1 MSRAGRFSTVLYDP
15 ALLCPYVA
23 PKIREMSAR
32 TADGPTPD
40 PNADDG
46 VARALEQTAGWTDF
60 LCSLKAHVLH
70 GINLREG
77 RVADKH

>member
-1 MSRAGRFSTVLYDP
+1 
-15 ALLCPYVA
+15 
-23 PKIREMSAR
+23 MSAR

-70 GINLREG
+70 GINLRES